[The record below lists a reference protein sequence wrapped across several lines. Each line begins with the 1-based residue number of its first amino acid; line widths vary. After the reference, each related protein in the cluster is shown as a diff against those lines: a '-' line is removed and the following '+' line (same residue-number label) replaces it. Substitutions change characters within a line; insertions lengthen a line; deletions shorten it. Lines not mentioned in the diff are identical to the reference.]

1 MILLLEPMTLVGTI
15 FGVYI
20 HHHSNDDI
28 LFIVLFAI
36 IFLIA
41 VRTLIKGYDTYN
53 TTQLY
58 DYNICYDEVKDNN
71 ETIHTN
77 IVSYPSKNKMLLLTI
92 LVVSTNSISS
102 ALYFIA
108 SSSLLPFKDMLII
121 ILTSIFVVSLIMI
134 TLIIRLIIIK
144 ENNSNN
150 YNKKLA
156 PQRLAIYPV
165 FGMAA
170 GIIAG
175 ALGVG
180 GGLIK
185 APLLVAILDENVE
198 ASATSSTMVFLTS
211 VTALIGLNT
220 KYNNNDN
227 KNNNNNGNS
236 ADVFPTVLLMT
247 GLIFTIIGQKMSE
260 YYIRQNTSLITIS
273 MGVAM
278 LLSLAL
284 LVLQKMMIM
293 N

>member
-1 MILLLEPMTLVGTI
+1 
-15 FGVYI
+15 
-20 HHHSNDDI
+20 
-28 LFIVLFAI
+28 
-36 IFLIA
+36 
-41 VRTLIKGYDTYN
+41 
-53 TTQLY
+53 
-58 DYNICYDEVKDNN
+58 
-71 ETIHTN
+71 
-77 IVSYPSKNKMLLLTI
+77 
-92 LVVSTNSISS
+92 
-102 ALYFIA
+102 
-108 SSSLLPFKDMLII
+108 
-121 ILTSIFVVSLIMI
+121 MI

-165 FGMAA
+165 FGVAA

-175 ALGVG
+175 ALGIG

-185 APLLVAILDENVE
+185 APLLVAIIDENVE

-220 KYNNNDN
+220 KYTDDNNSNSH
-227 KNNNNNGNS
+227 S
-236 ADVFPTVLLMT
+236 ADLFPTLLFMT
-247 GLIFTIIGQKMSE
+247 GLIFTIIGQKISE
-260 YYIRQNTSLITIS
+260 YYIRKNTSLITIS

-284 LVLQKMMIM
+284 LLLQKMMIM

>member
-41 VRTLIKGYDTYN
+41 IRTLIKGYDTYN

-58 DYNICYDEVKDNN
+58 NYICYDEVKDNN

-77 IVSYPSKNKMLLLTI
+77 TISYPSKTKMLLLTI

-121 ILTSIFVVSLIMI
+121 ILTLMFVILLIMI

-175 ALGVG
+175 ALGIG

-185 APLLVAILDENVE
+185 APLLLAILDENVE

-220 KYNNNDN
+220 KYTNDN
-227 KNNNNNGNS
+227 DNTSNSPS
-236 ADVFPTVLLMT
+236 ADLFPTLLFMT
-247 GLIFTIIGQKMSE
+247 GLIFTIIGQKVSE

-284 LVLQKMMIM
+284 LVLQKIMIM

>member
-20 HHHSNDDI
+20 HHQCNDDI

-41 VRTLIKGYDTYN
+41 IRTLIKGYDTYN

-58 DYNICYDEVKDNN
+58 DYNLCYDEVKDNN
-71 ETIHTN
+71 NETIHTHS
-77 IVSYPSKNKMLLLTI
+77 VSYPSKSKMILLAI
-92 LVVSTNSISS
+92 LIVSTNSISS
-102 ALYFIA
+102 ALFFIA

-121 ILTSIFVVSLIMI
+121 ILTLIFVVLLVMI
-134 TLIIRLIIIK
+134 TLIIRLIIIRG
-144 ENNSNN
+144 SSYN
-150 YNKKLA
+150 YNKKLT

-165 FGMAA
+165 FGLSA

-175 ALGVG
+175 LLGIG

-185 APLLVAILDENVE
+185 SPMLLAILDDNVE

-220 KYNNNDN
+220 KYTSDNNSSNSH
-227 KNNNNNGNS
+227 S
-236 ADVFPTVLLMT
+236 ADVFPIVLFIT
-247 GLIFTIIGQKMSE
+247 GLIFTIIGQKISE
-260 YYIRQNTSLITIS
+260 YYIRKNTSLITIS